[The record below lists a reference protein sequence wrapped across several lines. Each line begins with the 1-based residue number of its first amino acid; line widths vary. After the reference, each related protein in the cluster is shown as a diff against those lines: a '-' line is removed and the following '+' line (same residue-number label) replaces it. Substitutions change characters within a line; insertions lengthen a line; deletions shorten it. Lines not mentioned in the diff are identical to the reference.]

1 MLYYDKIDASE
12 RIDINKITESK
23 ECNICYYWYFLNKG
37 FNFQPNICNRF
48 HHLLM
53 MSRSL
58 SDIVVL
64 NNKSAN
70 SRCIIS
76 GIMKNETIN
85 LM

>member
-12 RIDINKITESK
+12 RNDINKITESK
-23 ECNICYYWYFLNKG
+23 ECDICYYQYFLNKG
-37 FNFQPNICNRF
+37 FKFQPNICNRF
-48 HHLLM
+48 HNLLM

-64 NNKSAN
+64 NIKSAN
-70 SRCIIS
+70 FRCIIS
-76 GIMKNETIN
+76 GIMKNEAIN

>member
-37 FNFQPNICNRF
+37 FKFQPNICNRF

-58 SDIVVL
+58 RDIVVL

>member
-1 MLYYDKIDASE
+1 MSYYDQIDASE

-23 ECNICYYWYFLNKG
+23 ECDICYCWYFLNKG
-37 FNFQPNICNRF
+37 FKFQPNICNRF
-48 HHLLM
+48 RHLLM

-64 NNKSAN
+64 NIKSAN

-76 GIMKNETIN
+76 GIMKNEAIN

>member
-37 FNFQPNICNRF
+37 FKFQPNICNRF
-48 HHLLM
+48 HNLLM

-64 NNKSAN
+64 NIKSAN
-70 SRCIIS
+70 FRCIIS
-76 GIMKNETIN
+76 RIMKNEAIN

>member
-37 FNFQPNICNRF
+37 FKFQPNICNRF
-48 HHLLM
+48 HNLLM

-64 NNKSAN
+64 NIKSAN
-70 SRCIIS
+70 FRCIIS
-76 GIMKNETIN
+76 GIMKNEAVN